1 MRTFKARDWQPKYEL
16 KLESLNAVTVKML
29 VDSGAEL
36 SLITKKLWRDL
47 GCAKAIG

>member
-1 MRTFKARDWQPKYEL
+1 MRRLKARNWQPKYEL
-16 KLESLNAVTVKML
+16 KQESLNAVTVKML

-36 SLITKKLWRDL
+36 SLITKKLWMDL